1 MFGYIIINKAEMK
14 FKEFD
19 IYHSYYC
26 GICRDLK
33 RKYGAIG
40 QMSLSYD
47 MTFLAILLTSLYEPE
62 TKTGSCKCI
71 AHPFENHDT
80 RTNVFTEYA
89 ADMNA
94 LFALYKCH
102 DDWEDEKKLW
112 KLIYGKMLE
121 GKTKQLKDTYAE
133 KIRKIS
139 LRMQDFSEGEQSEN
153 ADIDTMAGLF
163 GSVMAEIV
171 AVREDEWEENLRRLG
186 FFLGKFIYLC
196 DAYEDVEEDIKKG
209 TFNPLKKKYA
219 NPDFEEECKTI
230 LMMMM
235 SECCR
240 EFERLPILEN
250 VEILRNILYSGVWGR
265 YEAVHEKRLGRLQK
279 AGNLKAENTGAENTG
294 TENTGAENIGTE
306 NTGAENAKTENTGA
320 EDAEDAGAEDA

>member
-19 IYHSYYC
+19 VYHSFYC
-26 GICRDLK
+26 GICRELK
-33 RKYGAIG
+33 RKYGASG

-62 TKTGSCKCI
+62 TKNGSCKCI
-71 AHPFENHDT
+71 AHPFESHET
-80 RTNVFTEYA
+80 RNNVFTEYA
-89 ADMNA
+89 ADMNI

-112 KLIYGKMLE
+112 KLVYEKILE
-121 GKTKQLKDTYAE
+121 GKAGNLKQKYAE
-133 KIRKIS
+133 KVRKIS
-139 LRMQDFSEGEQSEN
+139 LLMHDFSEAERAGN

-163 GSVMAEIV
+163 GNVMAEIV
-171 AVREDEWEENLRRLG
+171 AVREDEWADNLRRLG

-209 TFNPLKKKYA
+209 TFNPLKKKYD

-240 EFERLPILEN
+240 EFEKLPILEN

-265 YEAVHEKRLGRLQK
+265 YEAVHERRLEKQQK
-279 AGNLKAENTGAENTG
+279 TGNIKVE
-294 TENTGAENIGTE
+294 
-306 NTGAENAKTENTGA
+306 
-320 EDAEDAGAEDA
+320 